1 MGIPP
6 ALTLSPFTE
15 DLLPAVRPWFHHP
28 EVRRWLGGPEWPE
41 RELRLLGSGI
51 GEMFRGRRVVRTHSW
66 VAFDAAGDPVAK
78 IGGDVFDRW
87 CRYAETPHGPVIDA
101 VEPGPAMGLGY
112 VVDPRRWRQGFGLAA
127 LLALINA
134 PAVADVALFAAG
146 IDPGNVA
153 SARCASAAGFTP
165 TSATPDWEDTIYY
178 VRRRGYEP
186 S

>member
-1 MGIPP
+1 VPICRNP
-6 ALTLSPFTE
+6 AR
-15 DLLPAVRPWFHHP
+15 A
-28 EVRRWLGGPEWPE
+28 
-41 RELRLLGSGI
+41 
-51 GEMFRGRRVVRTHSW
+51 
-66 VAFDAAGDPVAK
+66 
-78 IGGDVFDRW
+78 
-87 CRYAETPHGPVIDA
+87 
-101 VEPGPAMGLGY
+101 
-112 VVDPRRWRQGFGLAA
+112 GFGLAA

-153 SARCASAAGFTP
+153 SARCAAAAGFTP